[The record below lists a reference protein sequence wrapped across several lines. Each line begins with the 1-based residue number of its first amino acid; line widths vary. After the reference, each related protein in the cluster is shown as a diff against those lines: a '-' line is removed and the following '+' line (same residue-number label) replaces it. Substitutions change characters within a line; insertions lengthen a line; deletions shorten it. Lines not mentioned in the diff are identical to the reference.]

1 MEINW
6 IALLLAALVPL
17 IVGFVWYHPKVFG
30 NAWMAAAGLTEESLK
45 GANMLKIF
53 GLTYLLSFMAAM
65 VFQTVVI
72 HQFHMLS
79 VLADEPGL
87 NDPQSEPAR
96 YLADF
101 LAKYGNHYRTFKHGA
116 FHGVFF
122 SLLLILPVVGI
133 NAMFERRSF
142 KYIAVNTGFWIVAFG
157 LMGGIIS
164 AMK

>member
-6 IALLLAALVPL
+6 IALLLAALMPL

-53 GLTYLLSFMAAM
+53 GLTYLLSFMAAL

-72 HQFHMLS
+72 HQFHMFS
-79 VLADEPGL
+79 ILADSGVE
-87 NDPQSEPAR
+87 DPQSEAGR
-96 YLADF
+96 YFADF
-101 LAKYGNHYRTFKHGA
+101 LSRYGDYFRTFKHGA
-116 FHGVFF
+116 FHGIFF
-122 SLLLILPVVGI
+122 GLLVIMPVIGI
-133 NAMFERRSF
+133 NALFERKGF
-142 KYIAVNTGFWIVAFG
+142 KYIAVNAGFWIVSLA
-157 LMGGIIS
+157 LMGGIIC